1 MVNEQSR
8 NNTETIIEQSLD
20 NHWTLVKFLQN
31 RKAFI
36 IRYLRKVYFFTFKV
50 LMNRFVNLFH
60 PSKYLVS
67 CREKREVSQSFQ
79 RRILM
84 IYSVS
89 EIVHIA
95 HIYHIF
101 SQ

>member
-8 NNTETIIEQSLD
+8 NNTETIIGQSLD

-36 IRYLRKVYFFTFKV
+36 IRYLRKVYFLTFSILPK
-50 LMNRFVNLFH
+50 LFVNLFH
-60 PSKYLVS
+60 TSQNLVS
-67 CREKREVSQSFQ
+67 CREKREVSQSLQ
-79 RRILM
+79 RRILL

-89 EIVHIA
+89 
-95 HIYHIF
+95 
-101 SQ
+101 

>member
-1 MVNEQSR
+1 MV
-8 NNTETIIEQSLD
+8 LP
-20 NHWTLVKFLQN
+20 K
-31 RKAFI
+31 
-36 IRYLRKVYFFTFKV
+36 
-50 LMNRFVNLFH
+50 RFVNLFH
-60 PSKYLVS
+60 TSQHLVS

-79 RRILM
+79 RRILL